1 MFRGPSDRGAPAVDQ
16 MPETRVRAIFLK
28 RKPGHPGSGLFA
40 QVAAC
45 ELRPALPPRGGMLS
59 WALLRPADGAVP
71 ECGSARPSDATAVS
85 LCCRQPREILGSH
98 GPNLA
103 PLDGAVA

>member
-28 RKPGHPGSGLFA
+28 RTPGHPGSGLFA

-59 WALLRPADGAVP
+59 WALLR
-71 ECGSARPSDATAVS
+71 SALPTSPVMSTGTPCRGTTAA
-85 LCCRQPREILGSH
+85 Q
-98 GPNLA
+98 
-103 PLDGAVA
+103 